1 MVIFLVEEID
11 KRRMQI
17 AESEERY
24 RLLFELSPQYILI
37 SNPEGEIYDVNEHV
51 SEFLGLEKDK
61 LKGKSIFDLNLLLP
75 EKIDEAKNLLKI
87 IGEDGEVPP
96 YETRILD
103 PMGNERHVKIF
114 SKPINVNGKDLIIF
128 VIQDLTEIK
137 KAQSELEK
145 AVKEKDLLLKEIHH
159 RVKNNLMIISSLLS
173 LQARYLKD
181 KEAFE
186 IFKESENRARSMAL
200 IQERLYRSSNLKEID
215 MMEYLQALARGIFN
229 SYARPGVEFKFD
241 IDKIKMDIELAIPV
255 GLIVNELIT
264 NSFKHAFPDGSGGE
278 VNLKLKSLDDK
289 IFLEVSDNGIG
300 FPEDLD
306 WQNTESLGL
315 QLVKSLADQIN
326 AKVQMISDNG
336 TTFKLTI
343 PVSSRKIINRELR

>member
-1 MVIFLVEEID
+1 
-11 KRRMQI
+11 MQI

-128 VIQDLTEIK
+128 VIQDLNEIK
-137 KAQSELEK
+137 KVQSELEK
-145 AVKEKDLLLKEIHH
+145 AVKEKDLLLKDP
-159 RVKNNLMIISSLLS
+159 S
-173 LQARYLKD
+173 
-181 KEAFE
+181 
-186 IFKESENRARSMAL
+186 
-200 IQERLYRSSNLKEID
+200 
-215 MMEYLQALARGIFN
+215 
-229 SYARPGVEFKFD
+229 
-241 IDKIKMDIELAIPV
+241 
-255 GLIVNELIT
+255 
-264 NSFKHAFPDGSGGE
+264 
-278 VNLKLKSLDDK
+278 
-289 IFLEVSDNGIG
+289 
-300 FPEDLD
+300 
-306 WQNTESLGL
+306 
-315 QLVKSLADQIN
+315 
-326 AKVQMISDNG
+326 
-336 TTFKLTI
+336 
-343 PVSSRKIINRELR
+343 